1 VRVGSAVLEISAK
14 AHTGCSKFLERF
26 GQEAMRFVNSPT
38 GRELRLRGVNCR
50 VVVTGVVC
58 LGDTITKE
66 VPPQ

>member
-14 AHTGCSKFLERF
+14 PHTGCTKFVERF
-26 GQEAMRFVNSPT
+26 GRLAMRFVNSPI

-50 VVVTGVVC
+50 VVVSGVVR

-66 VPPQ
+66 VLPP